1 MPNRMIKE
9 SIKTSDSINSLSWFA
24 EVMFYRLLLTV
35 DDYGRMDG
43 RAVVLRNT
51 LFPTRDDVTTEAIK
65 KGLEE
70 LLKSEVIFEYKV
82 DGKNYIC
89 FPNFAEYQRLRAK
102 NPKYPAPL
110 NDTSD
115 TCQSYDGH
123 MSDTCLLEEE
133 VEEEV
138 EVEDK
143 RNIKETG
150 VSCCE
155 TEGLVVRD
163 SHLEGSNSSSNRT
176 RGEDT
181 TEKDIRTR
189 GEAVNVLEYLNSS
202 INSNYRNCDS
212 TLKPIKARL
221 KEGYSLNDCKTV
233 IDKKCTEW
241 LETDMA
247 KFLRPSTLFAKGHFE
262 EYLNAPV
269 SVKRSYQNSRKV
281 SMPEYWGQNQKQETM
296 TDEEMRNLLK
306 LQEEMSK

>member
-43 RAVVLRNT
+43 RPVVLRNT

-70 LLKSEVIFEYKV
+70 LLKSEVIFEYNV
-82 DGKNYIC
+82 DNKSYIC
-89 FPNFAEYQRLRAK
+89 FPNFSEYQRLRAK
-102 NPKYPAPL
+102 NPRYPAP
-110 NDTSD
+110 SD
-115 TCQSYDGH
+115 DLSDMCQSYDGH

-133 VEEEV
+133 VEVEVEE

-143 RNIKETG
+143 RNKKETG

-163 SHLEGSNSSSNRT
+163 SHLEGSNSGNEIT
-176 RGEDT
+176 RGESI
-181 TEKDIRTR
+181 TEKDSATR
-189 GEAVNVLEYLNSS
+189 GESVNVLKYLNSS
-202 INSNYRNCDS
+202 IHSNYRNCDS
-212 TLKPIKARL
+212 TLRLIRARL
-221 KEGYSLNDCKTV
+221 KEGYTFNDCKTV
-233 IDKKCTEW
+233 IDKKCSEW
-241 LETDMA
+241 LGTDMA

-269 SVKRSYQNSRKV
+269 SVKQSYQRKV
-281 SMPEYWGQNQKQETM
+281 PMPEYWSQPQKEETM
-296 TDEEMRNLLK
+296 SEEEMRNLLK

>member
-43 RAVVLRNT
+43 RPVVLRNT
-51 LFPTRDDVTTEAIK
+51 LFPTRDDVTTDAVK
-65 KGLEE
+65 KALEE
-70 LLKSEVIFEYKV
+70 LLKTEVIFEYKV
-82 DGKNYIC
+82 DNKSYIC
-89 FPNFAEYQRLRAK
+89 FPNFSEYQRLRAK
-102 NPKYPAPL
+102 NPRYPAPSGDL
-110 NDTSD
+110 SD
-115 TCQSYDGH
+115 TCQSHDGH

-133 VEEEV
+133 GEV

-163 SHLEGSNSSSNRT
+163 NHLDGSNSSSDGT

-181 TEKDIRTR
+181 TEKDRRTR
-189 GEAVNVLEYLNSS
+189 GEAVNVLEHLNSA
-202 INSNYRNCDS
+202 IDSNYRSCDS
-212 TLKPIKARL
+212 TLKPIIARL
-221 KEGYSLNDCKTV
+221 REGYTVDDCKTV
-233 IDKKCTEW
+233 IDKKCNEW
-241 LETDMA
+241 LNTDMA
-247 KFLRPSTLFAKGHFE
+247 KFLRPSTLFAKSHFE
-262 EYLNAPV
+262 EYLNAPAAV
-269 SVKRSYQNSRKV
+269 ITRVGSKRSV
-281 SMPEYWGQNQKQETM
+281 PMPSYWGSEPVQETM
-296 TDEEMRNLLK
+296 SDEEMKELLK

>member
-43 RAVVLRNT
+43 RPVVLRNT

-82 DGKNYIC
+82 DNKSYIC
-89 FPNFAEYQRLRAK
+89 FPNFSEYQRLRAK
-102 NPKYPAPL
+102 SPRYPAPS
-110 NDTSD
+110 NDMSD
-115 TCQSYDGH
+115 TCQSYDSH

-133 VEEEV
+133 VEVEEEV
-138 EVEDK
+138 EE
-143 RNIKETG
+143 RNKKETG

-163 SHLEGSNSSSNRT
+163 SHLEGSNSSNEIT
-176 RGEDT
+176 RGESI
-181 TEKDIRTR
+181 TEKDSVTR

-202 INSNYRNCDS
+202 INSRYRNCDS
-212 TLKPIKARL
+212 TLRPIKARL
-221 KEGYSLNDCKTV
+221 KEGYTFDDCKTV
-233 IDKKCTEW
+233 IDKKCSEW
-241 LETDMA
+241 LSTDMA

-269 SVKRSYQNSRKV
+269 SVKQSYQNMRKV
-281 SMPEYWGQNQKQETM
+281 AMPEYWNQPQEEETM
-296 TDEEMRNLLK
+296 SDEEMRNLLK

>member
-43 RAVVLRNT
+43 RPVVLRNT

-82 DGKNYIC
+82 DNKSYIC
-89 FPNFAEYQRLRAK
+89 FPNFSEYQRLRAK
-102 NPKYPAPL
+102 NPRYPAPSS
-110 NDTSD
+110 DMSD

-133 VEEEV
+133 VEV

-143 RNIKETG
+143 RNKKETG
-150 VSCCE
+150 ASCCE
-155 TEGLVVRD
+155 TEGLVIRD
-163 SHLEGSNSSSNRT
+163 SHLEGSNSSSGGT
-176 RGEDT
+176 RGEDIA
-181 TEKDIRTR
+181 EKDSRTR
-189 GEAVNVLEYLNSS
+189 GDAVNVLEYLNSS
-202 INSNYRNCDS
+202 IKSNYRNCDS
-212 TLKPIKARL
+212 TLKPIRARL
-221 KEGYSLNDCKTV
+221 KEGYTLDDCKTV
-233 IDKKCTEW
+233 IDKKCAEW
-241 LETDMA
+241 LNTDMA

-269 SVKRSYQNSRKV
+269 SVKWGYQNARKV
-281 SMPEYWGQNQKQETM
+281 TMPDYWGKPQNEETM
-296 TDEEMRNLLK
+296 SDEEMNALLR